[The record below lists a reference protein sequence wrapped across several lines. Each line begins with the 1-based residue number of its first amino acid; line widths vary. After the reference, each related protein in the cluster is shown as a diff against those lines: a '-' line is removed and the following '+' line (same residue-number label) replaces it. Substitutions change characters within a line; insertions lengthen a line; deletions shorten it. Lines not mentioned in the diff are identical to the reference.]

1 MKKTDILFI
10 GLIIIGCI
18 LICMDTCLLHGLER
32 ANGNIG
38 SRRERIVFVRNSDL
52 ERFDSVKFEK
62 RESAELHEK
71 PGAKPVS
78 TAVAT
83 SGTAAQIAE
92 AVFYSVKGYDYYNY
106 NVTSVTLIQNRYWI
120 VEARVPYSKRTL
132 IAEINKKDGQILRI
146 FDGKIR
152 ESQALRH
159 DNEDKETIMNKK

>member
-10 GLIIIGCI
+10 WLIIICCF
-18 LICMDTCLLHGLER
+18 LLLVDSCLL
-32 ANGNIG
+32 
-38 SRRERIVFVRNSDL
+38 REIKRLYRQSDSWYGKLVFVRNSDL

-92 AVFYSVKGYDYYNY
+92 AVFYAMKGYDYYNY

-120 VEARVPYSKRTL
+120 VEARVPYSKRAL
-132 IAEINKKDGQILRI
+132 IVEINKKDGQILRI
-146 FDGKIR
+146 FDGKFQFQKR
-152 ESQALRH
+152 
-159 DNEDKETIMNKK
+159 